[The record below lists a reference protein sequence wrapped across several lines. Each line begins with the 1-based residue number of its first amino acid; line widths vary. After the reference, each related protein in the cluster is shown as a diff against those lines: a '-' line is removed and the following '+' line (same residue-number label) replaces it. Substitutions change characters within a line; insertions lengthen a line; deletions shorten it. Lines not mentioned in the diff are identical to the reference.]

1 MTFITRFAPSPT
13 GPLHL
18 GHALSAL
25 LCGEAARMAGGRLL
39 LRIEDI
45 DTTRC
50 RPEYEAMIF
59 DDLAWL
65 GLAWEEPVWRQ
76 SERMPH
82 YRAALAALER
92 RGLVYPCFCTRA
104 DVRELATAEGLE
116 GPIYPG
122 TCRALP
128 REAARARI
136 AAGEPAAW
144 RLDLAAA
151 LGAAGPV
158 TWTDA
163 RAGAQTWD
171 GRGWGDVVLARKDI
185 GTSYHLAVTV
195 DDAAQGITDVIRGLD
210 LFHATHVH
218 VLLQRLLGLAT
229 PHYAHHELLTGE
241 DGVKLSKRHGA
252 ESLRS
257 LIDSGLD
264 RAGLARLL
272 VARGAPARIL
282 HMDTP
287 FPSQ

>member
-1 MTFITRFAPSPT
+1 MTFVTRFAPSPT

-25 LCGEAARMAGGRLL
+25 LCHEAAMAAGGRLL

-50 RPEYEAMIF
+50 RPEYEAMILE
-59 DDLAWL
+59 DLAWL

-82 YRAALAALER
+82 YCAALAALER
-92 RGLVYPCFCTRA
+92 RRMVYPCFCTRA
-104 DVRELATAEGLE
+104 EVRELATAEGPE

-122 TCRALP
+122 TCRTLP
-128 REAARARI
+128 REAVRARV

-144 RLDLAAA
+144 RLDLADA
-151 LGAAGPV
+151 LSVVGPV

-163 RAGAQTWD
+163 HAGAQRWD

-195 DDAAQGITDVIRGLD
+195 DDAAQGITDVIRGVD

-218 VLLQRLLGLAT
+218 VVLQRLLGLPT
-229 PHYAHHELLTGE
+229 PRYAHHELLTGD
-241 DGVKLSKRHGA
+241 DGAKLSKRHGA
-252 ESLRS
+252 ESLRR

-264 RAGLARLL
+264 RRELARLL
-272 VARGAPARIL
+272 VAHGAPARIL
-282 HMDTP
+282 QIDTP